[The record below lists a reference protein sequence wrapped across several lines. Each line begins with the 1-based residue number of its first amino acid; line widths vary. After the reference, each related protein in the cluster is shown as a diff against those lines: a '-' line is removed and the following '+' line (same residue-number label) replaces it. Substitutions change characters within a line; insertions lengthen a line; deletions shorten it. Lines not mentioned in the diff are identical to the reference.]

1 MRVNLVGLLA
11 VVAGLL
17 LGSAVQAEPISEP
30 PNWTIDWE
38 VLERLPPAQGKDEA
52 IGVAGAFVGV
62 HRDALIVAG
71 GASFP
76 EPPGESERTV
86 HDDIWVLERNGDQ
99 KTWHTGFRLE
109 RPLAY
114 GMSVTTPEGLLCLG
128 GTDGQAHSAGAFLL
142 QWDRE
147 RRQIVSR
154 PLPALPTA
162 CAFGSA
168 TLLGD
173 TVYVAGG
180 MEDTSLASAMTNF
193 WSLDLSQEGHPD
205 RFVWHLLPS
214 WPGPPRAGN
223 LTIPQHDGRSDCV
236 FVIGGGTQ
244 LGEEPEGLE
253 FLRDVHKFSLREERR
268 LRREGQDPAGAWQ
281 PGSPA
286 PHSIAAAPGIAVGQ
300 SHIFTFGGDEGSL
313 FDRAEE
319 PRDPHPGFPGQILA
333 YHTITDT
340 WQQAG
345 PLPQAVVSTTAVM
358 WDDHIV
364 IPSGE
369 IRPRVPTPDVW
380 QGRIERTRRTFG
392 MINFTVLGLYLLGMI
407 GVGCYFSFRNKTTED
422 FFRGGQRIPGWAAG
436 LSIFATMLSSITF
449 IAIPAQV
456 YQTDWTFFTVNLMA
470 IAVAPFIIYFILPF
484 FRRIDAT
491 SAYEY
496 LEKRFNLAAR
506 FFASVSYTLFQL
518 GRMAIVMFLPALAL
532 AAITPFSV
540 PQCILIIGV
549 LSIIYCTMGGLEAV
563 VWTDAV
569 QALVLLGGAVIA
581 LTVVFL
587 HTLGRLDEVWQ
598 MLGDYQKLH
607 MIHWDFG
614 PGSYMTPA
622 LWVLILGGIGQNLVP
637 YASDQGI
644 VQRYLSTK
652 DVRSAR
658 QSIWTNAIVVLPAS
672 LLFFGVGTAL
682 FVFYSLHPARL
693 QPGLQNDAIFPLFI
707 AQELPVGLSGLIVA
721 GVFAAAQSTVSTS
734 MNSISTVVVTDFV
747 RRFSLLR
754 SERAYLFLARVLT
767 FAAGAGGT
775 ALALLFATADIT
787 SLWEQFMAVLG
798 LFGGSMC
805 GLFMLGIFTKRTG
818 GLAALGGAILSAA
831 TMYWVSNHTNVS
843 VLLYASIGIAVC
855 VVCGYVLSFLIPE
868 RAKDLAGLTIFTVR

>member
-1 MRVNLVGLLA
+1 MRVTWAALLMMLPCWLAA
-11 VVAGLL
+11 VVAG
-17 LGSAVQAEPISEP
+17 AEPTTESPEWAIH
-30 PNWTIDWE
+30 WE
-38 VLERLPPAQGKDEA
+38 VLDRLPAAAEQEEEL
-52 IGVAGAFVGV
+52 GVAGAFVGV
-62 HRDALIVAG
+62 HNDALIVAG
-71 GASFP
+71 GANFP
-76 EPPGESERTV
+76 EPFWETERTV
-86 HDDIWVLERNGDQ
+86 HDDIWVLEREGEQ
-99 KTWHTGFRLE
+99 TTWHTGFRLE

-114 GMSVTTPEGLLCLG
+114 GMSVTTPEGIVCLG
-128 GTDGQAHSAGAFLL
+128 GTDGQSSTADVFLL

-147 RRQIVSR
+147 RRQIVIES
-154 PLPALPTA
+154 LPPLPTA

-180 MEDTSLASAMTNF
+180 MEDMSLASAMTNF
-193 WSLDLSQEGHPD
+193 WSLDLSQRAHPE
-205 RFVWHLLPS
+205 RFVWHELPS
-214 WPGPPRAGN
+214 WPGPPRALN
-223 LTIPQHDGRSDCV
+223 LTVGQHDGRSDCV
-236 FVIGGGTQ
+236 FVISGRRPS
-244 LGEEPEGLE
+244 GEGAEDIE
-253 FLRDVHKFSLREERR
+253 FLRDVYKFSLREQRR
-268 LRREGQDPAGAWQ
+268 LHREGQDPAGAWQ
-281 PGSPA
+281 VCRSL
-286 PHSIAAAPGIAVGQ
+286 PHAVCAAPGIAVGQ
-300 SHIFTFGGDEGSL
+300 SHIMVFGGDDGAL
-313 FDRAEE
+313 FHRAEE
-319 PRDPHPGFPGQILA
+319 LRDQHPGFPGQTWA

-340 WQQAG
+340 WLLAG
-345 PLPQAVVSTTAVM
+345 RQPRAAVTTTALM
-358 WDDHIV
+358 WDDQIV
-364 IPSGE
+364 ISSGE
-369 IRPRVPTPDVW
+369 IRPRVRTPKIW
-380 QGRIERTRRTFG
+380 QGRVQRARRTFG
-392 MINFTVLGLYLLGMI
+392 VFNFTVLGIYLLGMV
-407 GVGCYFSFRNKTTED
+407 GVGYYFSFRNKTTED

-456 YQTDWTFFTVNLMA
+456 YQTDWTFFTVNMMA
-470 IAVAPFIIYFILPF
+470 IAVAPFIIAFILPF

-506 FFASVSYTLFQL
+506 FFAAVSYTLFQL

-540 PQCILIIGV
+540 PQCILIMGV
-549 LSIIYCTMGGLEAV
+549 LSIIYCTLGGLEAV

-569 QALVLLGGAVIA
+569 QALVLLGGAFIA
-581 LTVVFL
+581 LTVIFL
-587 HTLGRLDEVWQ
+587 HTLGRFDEVGQ
-598 MLGDYQKLH
+598 MLDSYQKLH
-607 MIHWDFG
+607 MINWDFG
-614 PGSYMTPA
+614 AGSYMTPA
-622 LWVLILGGIGQNLVP
+622 LWVLILGGIGQSLVP

-658 QSIWTNAIVVLPAS
+658 QSIWTNAIIVLPAS

-682 FVFYSLHPARL
+682 FVFYSFYPARL
-693 QPGLQNDAIFPLFI
+693 QPGLQNDAVFPLFI
-707 AQELPVGLSGLIVA
+707 SRELPLGLSGLIVA

-747 RRFSLLR
+747 RRFSLLP
-754 SERAYLFLARVLT
+754 SERAYLILARVLT

-805 GLFMLGIFTKRTG
+805 GLFLLGIFTKRTG
-818 GLAALGGAILSAA
+818 GLAALGGAFLSAFA
-831 TMYWVSNHTNVS
+831 LYGVRNYTDVS

-855 VVCGYVLSFLIPE
+855 IFCGYVLSFLIPE
-868 RAKDLAGLTIFTVR
+868 RAKDLTGLTIHTVD